1 MKRFTMTMALL
12 LAVVMPMMAEHVT
25 PETAQKVA
33 KTFLNNNGAKSAQL
47 TDLTNAAGFPNLYI
61 FNGEEGFVVM
71 AADDCAQPI
80 LGYSL
85 TGQFVAE
92 NMPSNVKGWLEGYNN
107 EIQYAIDSKMKASTE
122 TTKLWKDLIDGNS
135 KAGKATTVVN
145 ALLQT
150 TWDQNGYYYYS
161 GGQLYIY
168 ELYNNMCPYDNNA
181 GERTVTGCVAT
192 AMAQIMKYW
201 SYPAYG
207 VGSHSYTPA
216 THPEY
221 GVQSANFGATNY
233 AWNNMPNELTSSSTT
248 TQKNAIATLMYHC
261 GVSVD
266 MDYDIGDNGGS
277 GAYSEDVPNA
287 LIGYFN
293 YKSTASMKYK
303 SAYSDNN
310 WINLLK
316 TELNASR
323 PIQYSGS
330 GTGGHAFVCDG
341 YNSSNQFHFNWGW
354 SGNNDGFYSLSSLNP
369 GSGGSGGGNYN
380 FTNNQ
385 SAVIGIEPASNIA
398 APTNLTYTLSG
409 QNITL
414 TWNAVSA
421 AASYNVYRNGNLI
434 GNASGTTFSET
445 APYGTNSYY
454 VRTLDAN
461 GQQSLPS
468 NTVTVYIEYSTPVV
482 TNLTATLSGNDVNLS
497 WSAPAWCYPPS
508 PSATLTYGDGT
519 FYASLGFNNGSN
531 MYWGHR
537 YLASSLSSYNRM
549 SFYRAAFYANETG
562 AYKILIYKG
571 TTSNHPQTKVIEQ
584 SINVGSTG
592 WYEFDLST
600 RPIIDATKDY
610 WIFIYDPQ
618 GRNYP
623 ATYCS
628 YSGSYG
634 DYFTTTPISGVSSAS
649 DALGEGLAFLIR
661 AYITDGVYSYDLW
674 DNGTK
679 IADNINNTIY
689 TVSNVTSNTL
699 HQYYLKTNYYGG
711 DSEASN
717 KVDIIKGTATVS
729 SLTLST
735 TDKLTITAGS
745 KLIVSGTLSNSVADN
760 LVIEDGA
767 QLINNSNG
775 VKATMKKAINAYTRG
790 QSNGW
795 RLIASPIAESIT
807 PSSGNGLLSNS
818 YDLYSYNQS
827 EELEWQNYKTQSF
840 HLNNKSGYLYANSG
854 NPTVSFSGTLVGNTS
869 ATPLSY
875 DANATGKSFNLIG
888 NPYPCNANVNRS
900 FYVLNED
907 GSDFIIGSNPV
918 PPCAAIL
925 VQAQGA
931 NQSVTFSKASSK
943 SSPSLTLSVMQGDA
957 QDNTI
962 LDRVRINLDSD
973 ESLEKYTMRE
983 SCTKLFIPQN
993 GQDLA
998 VTSANEVNEMPIHF
1012 KAAQDGT
1019 YTLSIDIENAEISY
1033 LHLIDNLT
1041 GEDIDLLTIPNYT
1054 FEAQEEGMTSRFRLV
1069 FNAK

>member
-1 MKRFTMTMALL
+1 MKRLSLFVALL
-12 LAVVMPMMAEHVT
+12 LMVAMPMMAERVT

-61 FNGEEGFVVM
+61 FNGKEGFVVM
-71 AADDCAQPI
+71 AADDCVQPI

-85 TGQFVAE
+85 TGKFVTE
-92 NMPSNVKGWLEGYNN
+92 NMPTNVKGWLEGYND

-122 TTKLWKDLIDGNS
+122 TSKLWKDLIEGNT
-135 KAGKATTVVN
+135 KAAKATTVVS

-161 GGQLYIY
+161 GGQLLIY
-168 ELYNNMCPYDNNA
+168 ELYNNLCPYDNNA

-207 VGSHSYTPA
+207 VGSHSYTPE

-221 GVQSANFGATNY
+221 GVQSANFATTNY
-233 AWNNMPNELTSSSTT
+233 AWSNMPNELTSSSTT

-266 MDYDIGDNGGS
+266 MDYDISNNGGS
-277 GAYSEDVPNA
+277 GAYSEDVPYA
-287 LIGYFN
+287 LINYFN
-293 YKSTASMKYK
+293 YKSTASIKYK
-303 SAYSDNN
+303 SNYTDNN

-341 YNSSNQFHFNWGW
+341 YNSNNYFHFNWGW
-354 SGNNDGFYSLSSLNP
+354 SGSNDGFYLLSSLNP

-380 FTNNQ
+380 FTNSQ
-385 SAVIGIEPASNIA
+385 KAIIGIEPASNIA
-398 APTNLTYTLSG
+398 SPTNLSYTLSG
-409 QNITL
+409 TQNITL

-421 AASYNVYRNGNLI
+421 AVSYNVYRNGSLI

-445 APYGTNSYY
+445 APYGSNSYY
-454 VRTLDAN
+454 VRAVDAN

-468 NTVTVYIEYSTPVV
+468 NTVTIYIEYATPVV
-482 TNLTATLSGNDVNLS
+482 TNLTATLSGSNVNLS
-497 WSAPAWCYPPS
+497 WTAPAWCYPPS

-519 FYASLGFNNGSN
+519 FYGRIGFGDGSN

-537 YLASSLSSYNRM
+537 YPASSLTSYNSM
-549 SFYRAAFYANETG
+549 SIYKAAFYAYETG
-562 AYKILIYKG
+562 AYKIFIYKG
-571 TTSNHPQTKVIEQ
+571 TTSNRPQTKVIEQ

-592 WYEFDLST
+592 WYEFDLTT
-600 RPIIDATKDY
+600 RLIIDASKDY

-618 GRNYP
+618 GRDYP
-623 ATYCS
+623 ATYSS
-628 YSGSYG
+628 YSGSEG
-634 DYFTTTPISGVSSAS
+634 DYYSSAPTS
-649 DALGEGLAFLIR
+649 WVGNGGNMAFLIR
-661 AYITDGVYSYDLW
+661 AYITDGIYTYDLW
-674 DNGTK
+674 DNSTK
-679 IADNINNTIY
+679 IADNIANTIY
-689 TVSNVTSNTL
+689 TVSNVASNVL
-699 HQYYLKTNYYGG
+699 HQYYVKTNYYGG
-711 DSEASN
+711 DSDASN
-717 KVDIIKGTATVS
+717 KVGIVKGTVSVS
-729 SLTLST
+729 SLSLGTN
-735 TDKLTITAGS
+735 DKLTITAGS
-745 KLIVSGTLSNSVADN
+745 KLTVTGTLSNSVASN
-760 LVIEDGA
+760 LIIENGA
-767 QLINNSNG
+767 QLVNNSNG
-775 VKATMKKAINAYTRG
+775 VKATVIKNISAYTRD
-790 QSNGW
+790 QSKGW
-795 RLIASPIAESIT
+795 HLIASPITESIT
-807 PSSGNGLLSNS
+807 QSSGNGLFSNT

-827 EELEWQNYKTQSF
+827 EELQWRNIKAQSF
-840 HLNNKSGYLYANSG
+840 ALSNKGGYLYANSG
-854 NPTVSFSGTLVGNTS
+854 NPTISYSGTLVGNTS

-875 DANATGKSFNLIG
+875 NANVTGKGFNLIG

-900 FYVLNED
+900 FYVLNAD
-907 GSDFIIGSNPV
+907 GSDFILGSNPV

-943 SSPSLTLSVMQGDA
+943 SSPSLTLSVIQA
-957 QDNTI
+957 ETNTI
-962 LDRVRINLDSD
+962 LDKARINFGSD

-983 SCTKLFIPQN
+983 DNAKLFIPQN

-998 VTSANEVNEMPIHF
+998 VASANGTNEMPISF

-1019 YTLSIDIENAEISY
+1019 YILSFEVENAGIHY

-1041 GEDIDLLTIPNYT
+1041 GNDIDLLTTPSYT
-1054 FEAQEEGMTSRFRLV
+1054 FEAQRVSMTSRFRLI
-1069 FNAK
+1069 FDAE

>member
-1 MKRFTMTMALL
+1 MKRFALIVALL
-12 LAVVMPMMAEHVT
+12 LMVAMPMMAERVT

-47 TDLTNAAGFPNLYI
+47 TDLTIAAGFSNLYI
-61 FNGEEGFVVM
+61 FSGEEGFVVM
-71 AADDCAQPI
+71 AADDCVQPI

-85 TGQFVAE
+85 TGKFVTE
-92 NMPSNVKGWLEGYNN
+92 NMPANVKGWLEGYND

-122 TTKLWKDLIDGNS
+122 TTKLWKDLIDGNT
-135 KAGKATTVVN
+135 KAAKATTVVN

-161 GGQLYIY
+161 GGQWIIY
-168 ELYNNMCPYDNNA
+168 ELYNNLCPYDSNA

-207 VGSHSYTPA
+207 VGSHSYTPS

-221 GVQSANFGATNY
+221 GVQSANFSATNY
-233 AWNNMPNELTSSSTT
+233 AWNNMPNELSSSSTT

-266 MDYDIGDNGGS
+266 MDYDVSANGGS
-277 GAYSEDVPNA
+277 GAYSEDVPYA
-287 LIGYFN
+287 LVHYFN
-293 YKSTASMKYK
+293 YKSTASVKYK

-323 PIQYSGS
+323 PVQYSGS

-354 SGNNDGFYSLSSLNP
+354 SGSNDGFYLLTSLNP

-385 SAVIGIEPASNIA
+385 AAIIGIEPASNIA

-409 QNITL
+409 TQNITL

-421 AASYNVYRNGNLI
+421 ASSYNVYRNGSPI
-434 GNASGTTFSET
+434 GSTSGTTFSET
-445 APYGTNSYY
+445 APYGSNSYY
-454 VRTLDAN
+454 VRAVDSN

-482 TNLTATLSGNDVNLS
+482 TNLTATLSGSNVNLS
-497 WSAPAWCYPPS
+497 WTAPAWCYPPS
-508 PSATLTYGDGT
+508 PSATMTYGNGT
-519 FYASLGFNNGSN
+519 NNGN
-531 MYWGHR
+531 MGYGGGTNVYWGHR

-562 AYKILIYKG
+562 TYKIFVYKG
-571 TTSNHPQTKVIEQ
+571 TTSNHPQTKLLEQ
-584 SINVGSTG
+584 SLNVGATG
-592 WYEFDLST
+592 WFEFDLTT
-600 RPIIDATKDY
+600 RLVIDSTKDY
-610 WIFIYDPQ
+610 WVFIYDPN

-628 YSGSYG
+628 YSGSEG
-634 DYFTTTPISGVSSAS
+634 DYYSTAPTSWVSSAS
-649 DALGEGLAFLIR
+649 DALSENLAFLIR
-661 AYITDGVYSYDLW
+661 TYITDGVYSYDLW

-679 IADNINNTIY
+679 VADNITNTIY
-689 TVSNVTSNTL
+689 TVSNVTSNVL
-699 HQYYLKTNYYGG
+699 HQYYVKTNYYGG
-711 DSEASN
+711 DSDASN
-717 KVDIIKGTATVS
+717 KADIVKGNVTVS
-729 SLTLST
+729 SLSLGT

-745 KLIVSGTLSNSVADN
+745 KLTVTGTLSNSVANN
-760 LVIEDGA
+760 LIIENGA
-767 QLINNSNG
+767 QLVNNSSG
-775 VKATMKKAINAYTRG
+775 VKATVIKNISAYTRD
-790 QSNGW
+790 QSKGW
-795 RLIASPIAESIT
+795 HLIASPITESIT
-807 PSSGNGLLSNS
+807 QSSGNGLFSNT

-827 EELEWQNYKTQSF
+827 EELQWRNIKAQSF
-840 HLNNKSGYLYANSG
+840 ALNNKGGYLYANSG
-854 NPTVSFSGTLVGNTS
+854 NPVISFSGTLVGNTS
-869 ATPLSY
+869 ATTLSY
-875 DANATGKSFNLIG
+875 NANVTGKGFNLIG
-888 NPYPCNANVNRS
+888 NPYPCNANANRS
-900 FYVLNED
+900 FYVLNAD
-907 GSDFIIGSNPV
+907 GSDFILGSNPV

-925 VQAQGA
+925 VQAQSA

-943 SSPSLTLSVMQGDA
+943 SSPSITLSIMHVE
-957 QDNTI
+957 DNTI

-983 SCTKLFIPQN
+983 DNAKLFIQQN

-998 VTSANEVNEMPIHF
+998 VASANGANEMPISF
-1012 KAAQDGT
+1012 KAAQGGT
-1019 YTLSIDIENAEISY
+1019 YTLSFEVENAEISY
-1033 LHLIDNLT
+1033 LHLIDKLT
-1041 GEDIDLLTIPNYT
+1041 GKDINLLTTPNYT
-1054 FEAQEEGMTSRFRLV
+1054 FEAHTSDPVERFRITIE
-1069 FNAK
+1069 